1 MVLDHQT
8 HSFNL
13 QVNHFSTMGRD
24 QVQKKKGQGS
34 GGVRKTTAL
43 EAKTKKGKR
52 YLEQKAPQVVEYVK
66 RLLLLYGHKTSQTV
80 KDVMVELKHLRDRAE
95 CRHLTRKNDNI
106 LPFEN
111 GGETSLEFLCNKQDC
126 GAFVVGSSTKKRPN
140 NLIFGRVYDEKGT
153 PTYPDDISCG
163 WMDFRDKRE
172 REKKRERT

>member
-1 MVLDHQT
+1 M
-8 HSFNL
+8 
-13 QVNHFSTMGRD
+13 
-24 QVQKKKGQGS
+24 
-34 GGVRKTTAL
+34 RKTTAF

-52 YLEQKAPQVVEYVK
+52 YLEQKAPQVVEYCK

-140 NLIFGRVYDEKGT
+140 NLIFGRVYDEKG
-153 PTYPDDISCG
+153 
-163 WMDFRDKRE
+163 MHE
-172 REKKRERT
+172 RESWTETERRVMFC